1 MRYSLLLTF
10 VSAAVLL
17 FSCASPAPDPEPVT
31 EEPAPMEQS
40 MEMTAEPVA
49 EFMDPDAEFSPL
61 KYFDTGMVT
70 LNDRCPVLKTQLSP
84 KMEAVYVNGR
94 PVGFC

>member
-1 MRYSLLLTF
+1 MRNLLLLTV

-17 FSCASPAPDPEPVT
+17 FSCASPTPDPEPIAEGPT
-31 EEPAPMEQS
+31 QMEQS

-49 EFMDPDAEFSPL
+49 EFVDPDAELSPL
-61 KYFDTGMVT
+61 KYFDTGLVT
-70 LNDRCPVLKTQLSP
+70 LNDRCPVLKTQLNP

-94 PVGFC
+94 PIGFC